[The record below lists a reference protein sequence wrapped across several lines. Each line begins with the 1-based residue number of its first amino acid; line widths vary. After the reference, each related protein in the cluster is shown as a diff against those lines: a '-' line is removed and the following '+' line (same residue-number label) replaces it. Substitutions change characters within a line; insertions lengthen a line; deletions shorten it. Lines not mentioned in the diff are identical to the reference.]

1 MLTML
6 IAILMIPAGFML
18 VRMMDAK
25 RLSAPAHAPAPAP
38 VNTGNLSVPT
48 HEPAPSSENS
58 SVPVIHNS
66 PDTEC
71 EDHKQCTDD
80 EFEDLTDSLGRQ
92 WALMPEELRSKCT
105 ANATYPPLEHCI
117 LSESVSWLA
126 KHPSEAAPWINPKNF
141 DTGIMA
147 LCEKDPKSLPLCSK
161 P

>member
-1 MLTML
+1 ML
-6 IAILMIPAGFML
+6 IVVLMIPAGFML
-18 VRMMDAK
+18 VRMIDAK
-25 RLSAPAHAPAPAP
+25 RLSVPA
-38 VNTGNLSVPT
+38 VVKTGKFSIPF
-48 HEPAPSSENS
+48 HELPSSFKSS

-80 EFEDLTDSLGRQ
+80 EFKDLTDSLGRQ
-92 WALMPEELRSKCT
+92 WALTPEELRSKCV
-105 ANATYPPLEHCI
+105 AYATYPPLEHCI

-126 KHPSEAAPWINPKNF
+126 KHPNEAAPWINPKNF

-147 LCEKDPKSLPLCSK
+147 LCEKDPSSLPLCSK